1 MAQQR
6 LRRSVLACPGSNP
19 RMMEKAA
26 TSNADEV
33 FLDLEDATAP
43 LEKPGA
49 RAKVVEALRAHDWG
63 RKVRVVRINQVTSRY
78 AFSDVFEIVRGAGD
92 VLDCIMIPKVQNT
105 GDVAFVD
112 RALTQLE
119 QDLDLEPG
127 RIGVEAQI
135 EDPQGLE
142 NAYAI
147 ATSSPRVETLIFGP
161 ADFSASM
168 QLPSLTVAGGSPDYP
183 GDIFHYVLFRL
194 AVAARAAGIQVI
206 DGPYLAIRDVE
217 GYGVAARK
225 AAALGY
231 DGKWVLHPGQLD
243 ACNAAF
249 TPTQEQFDRAVAI
262 LEAYRHATEIERRG
276 AVMLGDEM
284 IDEASRKMAT
294 QFYARGVAAGLSP
307 TRADSAA
314 AATGG

>member
-1 MAQQR
+1 
-6 LRRSVLACPGSNP
+6 
-19 RMMEKAA
+19 MEKAA
-26 TSNADEV
+26 ASAADEV
-33 FLDLEDATAP
+33 FLDLEDACAP
-43 LEKPGA
+43 LEKATA
-49 RAKVVEALRAHDWG
+49 RAKVAHALRTHDWG
-63 RKVRVVRINQVTSRY
+63 SKVRVVRINQVTSQFAY
-78 AFSDVFEIVRGAGD
+78 FDLLEVVQGAGAL
-92 VLDCIMIPKVQNT
+92 LDCIMVPKVQNP

-112 RALTQLE
+112 RGLTQLE
-119 QDLDLEPG
+119 QELGLELG
-127 RIGVEAQI
+127 AIGIEAQV

-147 ATSSPRVETLIFGP
+147 ATASERVETLIFGP

-168 QLPSLTVAGGSPDYP
+168 QLPALTVAGGSPDYP

-217 GYGVAARK
+217 GYAVAARR

-249 TPTQEQFDRAVAI
+249 TPTQAQFERAIAI
-262 LEAYRHATEIERRG
+262 LEAYRQATEVERKG

-294 QFYARGVAAGLSP
+294 QFHARGLAAGL
-307 TRADSAA
+307 TLRDTAA
-314 AATGG
+314 AASA

>member
-1 MAQQR
+1 MARQR

-26 TSNADEV
+26 ASNADEV

-43 LEKPGA
+43 LEKPAA
-49 RAKVVEALRAHDWG
+49 RAKVVEALRTHDWG
-63 RKVRVVRINQVTSRY
+63 ARVRVVRINQVTSRY
-78 AFSDVFEIVRGAGD
+78 AFSDVLEVVRGAGD
-92 VLDCIMIPKVQNT
+92 VVDCLMIPKVQNT

-119 QDLDLEPG
+119 LDLGLEPG
-127 RIGVEAQI
+127 RIGIEAQI

-147 ATSSPRVETLIFGP
+147 ATSSARVETLIFGP
-161 ADFSASM
+161 ADFSAAM

-183 GDIFHYVLFRL
+183 GDVFHYVLFRL

-231 DGKWVLHPGQLD
+231 DGKWVLHPGQID
-243 ACNAAF
+243 ACNDAF
-249 TPTQEQFDRAVAI
+249 TPSQAQFDRAVAI
-262 LEAYRHATEIERRG
+262 LEAYRHATDVERRG

-307 TRADSAA
+307 TPADGAVAA
-314 AATGG
+314 SGG

>member
-1 MAQQR
+1 MPQR

-26 TSNADEV
+26 ASDADEV

-43 LEKPGA
+43 LEKPAA
-49 RAKVVEALRAHDWG
+49 RGKVVEALRTHDWG
-63 RKVRVVRINQVTSRY
+63 RKVKVVRINQVTSRY
-78 AFSDVFEIVRGAGD
+78 AYHDLLEVVQGAGEI
-92 VLDCIMIPKVQNT
+92 LDCIMVPKVQNT

-112 RALTQLE
+112 RALGQLE
-119 QDLDLEPG
+119 QELGLEPG
-127 RIGVEAQI
+127 RIGIEAQI
-135 EDPQGLE
+135 EDAQGLV
-142 NAYAI
+142 NCDAI
-147 ATSSPRVETLIFGP
+147 ATASPRVETLIFGP
-161 ADFSASM
+161 ADFSASL

-217 GYGVAARK
+217 GYAVVARR

-231 DGKWVLHPGQLD
+231 DGKWVLHPGQID
-243 ACNAAF
+243 PCNQAF
-249 TPTQEQFDRAVAI
+249 TPTQEQFERAAAI
-262 LEAYRHATEIERRG
+262 LEAYRVATEVDRRG
-276 AVMLGDEM
+276 AVMLGDDM

-294 QFYARGVAAGLSP
+294 QFYARGLAAGLQLREAANSGA
-307 TRADSAA
+307 RAEA
-314 AATGG
+314 

>member
-1 MAQQR
+1 MPQR

-26 TSNADEV
+26 ASAADEV

-49 RAKVVEALRAHDWG
+49 RAKIVDALRTHDWG
-63 RKVRVVRINQVTSRY
+63 GKVKVVRINQVTSQY
-78 AFSDVFEIVRGAGD
+78 AYRDILEIVEGAGAI
-92 VLDCIMIPKVQNT
+92 VDCIMIPKVQNT

-119 QDLDLEPG
+119 QELGLEPG
-127 RIGVEAQI
+127 RIGIEAQI
-135 EDPQGLE
+135 EDAAGLV
-142 NAYAI
+142 NCDQI
-147 ATSSPRVETLIFGP
+147 ATASPRVETLIFGP
-161 ADFSASM
+161 ADFSASL
-168 QLPSLTVAGGSPDYP
+168 QLPSLTVAGGSSDYP

-206 DGPYLAIRDVE
+206 DGPYLAIRDTE
-217 GYGVAARK
+217 GYRVVAKR

-231 DGKWVLHPGQLD
+231 DGKWCLHPDQI
-243 ACNAAF
+243 APCNEAF
-249 TPTQEQFDRAVAI
+249 TPTQEQFDRAVKI
-262 LEAYRHATEIERRG
+262 LDAYRHATEVERRG

-294 QFYARGVAAGLSP
+294 QFFLRGQAAGLRSAEP
-307 TRADSAA
+307 AA
-314 AATGG
+314 AAS